1 MIKIGSMMR
10 YRYGSL
16 LSDFELL
23 SYELDRFLQMAANG
37 TERKLLHNKRM
48 QEPDYTA
55 AIVTEFPDL
64 VRKYSRYVNWNVG
77 ACFAHQRPYVTY
89 TNQAGNSVTCELA
102 DLLLVC
108 HKNED
113 GQDRY
118 NAALMQLKMRHWFD
132 DYHQIH
138 DQKELVQLEL
148 YEWWP
153 KFVFKY
159 RPMVAYD
166 IMPKSVTP
174 GAQYLFVNRRE
185 DPLFT
190 HTIPSQVMFIDPDYS
205 LGRFLVAFTQW
216 QTGRP
221 ISPEN
226 DQNQDDWSKAIWAL
240 IEGNRRSFYNR
251 RNIQYKQVPRN
262 NGDFLQLMTTQEFA
276 PINISYFEEYTKG
289 DIPKFDNDN
298 EEDGEPTI
306 SMLFIEM

>member
-1 MIKIGSMMR
+1 MR
-10 YRYGSL
+10 YYRHCYCCNSR
-16 LSDFELL
+16 DFNEMGD
-23 SYELDRFLQMAANG
+23 EIDCFLGMAVMDV
-37 TERKLLHNKRM
+37 ERKLIPGKSM

-55 AIVTEFPDL
+55 AITTEFPNL
-64 VRKYSRYVNWNVG
+64 MRRYFRSGNWKIG
-77 ACFAHQRPYVTY
+77 ASFAHQRPYVTF
-89 TNQAGNSVTCELA
+89 TSSQGSTVTCELG

-108 HKNED
+108 HTKVD

-118 NAALMQLKMRHWFD
+118 NAALMQLKMNHWLD
-132 DYHQIH
+132 DYHQIR

-159 RPMVAYD
+159 RPMTTYD

-174 GAQYLFVNRRE
+174 GAQYLFVNRSGE
-185 DPLFT
+185 PLFT
-190 HTIPSQVMFIDPDYS
+190 HAIPSKVMLNDPDYS

-251 RNIQYKQVPRN
+251 RNIQYKQVSRN
-262 NGDFLQLMTTQEFA
+262 NGEFLQLMTSQDFTIA
-276 PINISYFEEYTKG
+276 NNSYFEEYIKG
-289 DIPKFDNDN
+289 DIPKSDNDN
-298 EEDGEPTI
+298 EEEWMPTI
-306 SMLFIEM
+306 PMLFIEL

>member
-1 MIKIGSMMR
+1 MRR
-10 YRYGSL
+10 YRHGSL

-23 SYELDRFLQMAANG
+23 SYELDAFLQMAANG
-37 TERKLLHNKRM
+37 TERKLLHNRRM

-89 TNQAGNSVTCELA
+89 TNQAGKKVTCELA

-118 NAALMQLKMRHWFD
+118 NAALMQLKMGHWID

-159 RPMVAYD
+159 RLMVTYD

-185 DPLFT
+185 EPLFT
-190 HTIPSQVMFIDPDYS
+190 HAVPSQIMFNDADYS

-221 ISPEN
+221 ISPEK

-240 IEGNRRSFYNR
+240 IEGNRHNIYNR
-251 RNIQYKQVPRN
+251 RNIQHLQKPRN
-262 NGDFLQLMTTQEFA
+262 NGDFLQLMTSQEFT
-276 PINISYFEEYTKG
+276 PVNVSYFEEYAKG
-289 DIPKFDNDN
+289 DIPVSEN
-298 EEDGEPTI
+298 EDEVVPTI
-306 SMLFIEM
+306 PMLFIEM

>member
-1 MIKIGSMMR
+1 MMKIGSMR
-10 YRYGSL
+10 KYRHGCL
-16 LSDFELL
+16 LPNFEFL
-23 SYELDRFLQMAANG
+23 SNELDTFLQMAANG
-37 TERKLLHNKRM
+37 TERKLLYNRRI

-55 AIVTEFPDL
+55 AIVTEFPDI
-64 VRKYSRYVNWNVG
+64 VRKYSRYVNWNLG

-89 TNQAGNSVTCELA
+89 TNQAGKSVTCELA

-118 NAALMQLKMRHWFD
+118 NAALMQLKMGHWVD

-138 DQKELVQLEL
+138 DQKELIQLEL

-159 RPMVAYD
+159 RPMVTYD

-174 GAQYLFVNRRE
+174 GAQYLFVNRSGE
-185 DPLFT
+185 PLFA
-190 HTIPSQVMFIDPDYS
+190 HAIPSQVMFNDSDYS
-205 LGRFLVAFTQW
+205 LGSFLVAFTQW

-226 DQNQDDWSKAIWAL
+226 DHNQDDWSKAIWAL
-240 IEGNRRSFYNR
+240 IDGNRHSFYNR

-262 NGDFLQLMTTQEFA
+262 NGDFLQLMTSQEYTT
-276 PINISYFEEYTKG
+276 INNSYFEEYIKG
-289 DIPKFDNDN
+289 DIPKYDK
-298 EEDGEPTI
+298 EEEEGLPTI
-306 SMLFIEM
+306 PMLFIEL

>member
-1 MIKIGSMMR
+1 MRR
-10 YRYGSL
+10 YRYGYIRSDFDF
-16 LSDFELL
+16 LSD
-23 SYELDRFLQMAANG
+23 ELDMFLQMAVNG
-37 TERKLLHNKRM
+37 TKRKLLRHKRM

-89 TNQAGNSVTCELA
+89 TNQAGSNVTCELA

-118 NAALMQLKMRHWFD
+118 NAALMQLKMGHWLN
-132 DYHQIH
+132 DYHQIN
-138 DQKELVQLEL
+138 DVKELVQLEL

-174 GAQYLFVNRRE
+174 GAQYLFVNRHE
-185 DPLFT
+185 EPLFT
-190 HTIPSQVMFIDPDYS
+190 HAVPSQIMFNDADYS

-221 ISPEN
+221 ISPEK

-240 IEGNRRSFYNR
+240 IEGNRHNIYNR
-251 RNIQYKQVPRN
+251 RNIQHLQKPRN
-262 NGDFLQLMTTQEFA
+262 NGDFLQLLPSQEFA
-276 PINISYFEEYTKG
+276 PVNVSYFEEYAKG
-289 DIPKFDNDN
+289 DIPVSEN
-298 EEDGEPTI
+298 EDEVVPTI
-306 SMLFIEM
+306 PMLFIEM